1 MIRPAGHGDASSI
14 AALTTQLGYPT
25 TAAEMQARLAHAL
38 ASPMDAVFVAE
49 SAGGDGG
56 VVTGWIHVIE
66 RHLLE
71 APPFCEIM
79 GLVVDESARG
89 RGVGAELTAAA
100 ERWAIGRGV
109 GVMRVRSNV
118 VRERA
123 HAFYVRNGYR
133 EKKRQAVLDKPLGK
147 APAGEPTNVA

>member
-38 ASPMDAVFVAE
+38 ASPMDAVFVAV
-49 SAGGDGG
+49 STHG
-56 VVTGWIHVIE
+56 VVTGWIHIIE

-100 ERWAIGRGV
+100 ERWATGRGV